1 MAACSADRVLE
12 SEGGCAA
19 AVRVQEVDRFLL
31 QQPVSALPGVGWSSR
46 GRLEEMG
53 IETVAQL
60 RLASPAAL
68 QTAFGAK
75 TAQELLRF
83 ANGQDDRQVRP
94 PRCRVTRS
102 TSRMPLQMMDNPRNA
117 SILSRTHTF

>member
-1 MAACSADRVLE
+1 MQLPRE
-12 SEGGCAA
+12 
-19 AVRVQEVDRFLL
+19 VQEVDRFLL

-46 GRLEEMG
+46 GRLAEMG

-68 QTAFGAK
+68 QTAFGVK

-94 PRCRVTRS
+94 PRCRAAWNIPHVS
-102 TSRMPLQMMDNPRNA
+102 PQMLANSGYA
-117 SILSRTHTF
+117 SVLTRTHAF